1 MLFCI
6 VFLGFSPRL
15 ATERNDSGEN
25 RLEKIRGL
33 IERSKYSIHDLSR
46 CQAQRKGE
54 HFRLNMPFELGI
66 DFGCRQYFGRGREEK
81 RFLILE
87 AKRYRF
93 QAAISDISGSDICAY
108 GDDPQLAPQNA
119 VKHVRNW
126 LVSEAA
132 AMTVGAKKIWD
143 SYCDFQECISRR
155 SSRKA
160 PVKTRSKNIRQAS
173 YWRPCKNGWHWGVPS
188 HIQLLHEPCILADVL
203 EPQFR
208 FLAHQALDKVAGL
221 AGFVLVD

>member
-1 MLFCI
+1 MLFCV

-33 IERSKYSIHDLSR
+33 IERSKFSIHDLSR
-46 CQAQRKGE
+46 CQAKRKGE

-81 RFLILE
+81 KFLILE
-87 AKRYRF
+87 ERRYRF

-119 VKHVRNW
+119 VRHVRNW
-126 LVSEAA
+126 LVSEASA
-132 AMTVGAKKIWD
+132 TPVGAKKILD
-143 SYCDFQECISRR
+143 SYVDFQEWYFEKKLAEGASDDEIKEYPTSELLAAMQEWVALGR
-155 SSRKA
+155 
-160 PVKTRSKNIRQAS
+160 PV
-173 YWRPCKNGWHWGVPS
+173 
-188 HIQLLHEPCILADVL
+188 
-203 EPQFR
+203 
-208 FLAHQALDKVAGL
+208 
-221 AGFVLVD
+221 